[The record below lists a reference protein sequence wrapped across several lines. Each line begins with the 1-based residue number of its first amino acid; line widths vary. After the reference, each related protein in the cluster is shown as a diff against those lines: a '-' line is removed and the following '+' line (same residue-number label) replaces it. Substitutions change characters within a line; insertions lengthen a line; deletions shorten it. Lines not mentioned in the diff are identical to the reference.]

1 MLAYSSIE
9 NLGLLA
15 LGAAIGSPLAIAA
28 VLLHILGHG
37 LTKSALFL
45 GAGRM
50 LQLTGTSRI
59 DGTRALMAR
68 KPWLAWCFGLGM
80 LAITGFPPFSLFA
93 SEVGIVRA
101 GFSAGLGW
109 VTAAAML
116 LVLVAAAALVGHT
129 SRMLLGAP
137 PADPADP
144 PDPSGARSPAAS
156 GPVAVA
162 TRRGTPVDG
171 TAVAMIV
178 ALTACAALGITLGP
192 LTGLL
197 DQAVSI
203 VSGGSP

>member
-1 MLAYSSIE
+1 
-9 NLGLLA
+9 
-15 LGAAIGSPLAIAA
+15 
-28 VLLHILGHG
+28 
-37 LTKSALFL
+37 
-45 GAGRM
+45 
-50 LQLTGTSRI
+50 
-59 DGTRALMAR
+59 
-68 KPWLAWCFGLGM
+68 
-80 LAITGFPPFSLFA
+80 
-93 SEVGIVRA
+93 
-101 GFSAGLGW
+101 
-109 VTAAAML
+109 
-116 LVLVAAAALVGHT
+116 
-129 SRMLLGAP
+129 MLLGAP